1 MELSEKDLELLQN
14 AMRRFGVTGLARKLN
29 ISRNSL
35 YSAIQ
40 RKSGLN
46 HLTLQV
52 IAELMQPQAAQTAA
66 SVPSVASVA
75 IAPVQSSSPSDTAE
89 IDRLLA
95 IELHKLSIEDK
106 RKVYRYVVE
115 LQVKRQAEEP

>member
-14 AMRRFGVTGLARKLN
+14 AMRRFGATGLARKLN

-52 IAELMQPQAAQTAA
+52 IAELMQSQVTQTAA
-66 SVPSVASVA
+66 SAPSVA